1 METRL
6 ENVVLGQ
13 IVKFLVPNISRH
25 SKDLY
30 KRSHRYS
37 YVPNTASN
45 LLSKK
50 KENRNEPSMSRLFFW
65 NLLLNNT

>member
-6 ENVVLGQ
+6 GKIVLGQ
-13 IVKFLVPNISRH
+13 IVMFLVLNTSRH

-37 YVPNTASN
+37 YVQDNVSN
-45 LLSKK
+45 LLRKK
-50 KENRNEPSMSRLFFW
+50 KKNRTEPSMPRLFFL

>member
-6 ENVVLGQ
+6 GKIVLGL
-13 IVKFLVPNISRH
+13 IVKFLVLNISRH

-37 YVPNTASN
+37 YVEDNASN
-45 LLSKK
+45 LLPKK
-50 KENRNEPSMSRLFFW
+50 KKNRTEPSMPRLFFL

>member
-6 ENVVLGQ
+6 ENIVLGQ
-13 IVKFLVPNISRH
+13 IVKFLVLNISRH

-37 YVPNTASN
+37 YVQDTVSN
-45 LLSKK
+45 LFPKK
-50 KENRNEPSMSRLFFW
+50 KKNRAEPSMSRLFFL